1 MIDPTFRRLPLL
13 PLAALATA
21 CTAQPGN
28 EQAAIGNAV
37 RAEEQ
42 IADDANERAD
52 RLDEVSAE
60 LSEEAD
66 RVGGT
71 AGKAL
76 RNESAE
82 DLAAAAQ
89 IRAKGQ
95 AQSVDKRDAIERAA
109 GVVGNAN

>member
-1 MIDPTFRRLPLL
+1 MTISFRRSALL
-13 PLAALATA
+13 PLAALAAA

-52 RLDEVSAE
+52 RLDEASAE
-60 LSEEAD
+60 LADKAD
-66 RVGGT
+66 RVGGA
-71 AGKAL
+71 AGQAL

-89 IRAKGQ
+89 IRTQGQ
-95 AQSVDKRDAIERAA
+95 SSSIDKRDQIEQAA
-109 GVVGNAN
+109 GVIGNTN

>member
-1 MIDPTFRRLPLL
+1 MIHRLALL

-28 EQAAIGNAV
+28 EQTAIGNAV

-52 RLDEVSAE
+52 RLDEASAE
-60 LSEEAD
+60 LESEAD
-66 RVGGT
+66 RVGGA
-71 AGKAL
+71 AGRAL
-76 RNESAE
+76 RNESDE

-89 IRAKGQ
+89 VRAQGQ
-95 AQSVDKRDAIERAA
+95 TQSVNRRDAMEQAA
-109 GVVGNAN
+109 GVIGNGN